1 MTAIYALHILSSFTG
16 RIGFNTV
23 NPSLSTYREGF
34 LDELPREGLMV
45 NRMAVLQQNL
55 GIGDGFS
62 NISLVL
68 MEHRY
73 NQQMQNLE
81 KLPLGN
87 FKEFHPHAWGK
98 ILLDSENGKIG
109 CI

>member
-1 MTAIYALHILSSFTG
+1 MTAIYAAHNLSSFTG

-55 GIGDGFS
+55 GIGDGFP

-68 MEHRY
+68 VEHRY

-87 FKEFHPHAWGK
+87 FKEFHPHAWGR
-98 ILLDSENGKIG
+98 ILLDS
-109 CI
+109 